1 MQSNNAMKQRA
12 QSERRTVDGEGM
24 YQLVQQCRGAKVGLL
39 GYVKHRF
46 RLPPGVGPPSDKDGP
61 TTVWPQAPQDSHK
74 RGFTGA
80 IWARDQK
87 VLAAAHLQCAVLGEG
102 VAGGRDYGKSAD
114 VQQHRRLACTC
125 TVL

>member
-46 RLPPGVGPPSDKDGP
+46 RLLPGVGPPSDKDGP
-61 TTVWPQAPQDSHK
+61 TAVCGHRPLRIRTSEVLPEPFGPATK
-74 RGFTGA
+74 RF
-80 IWARDQK
+80 W
-87 VLAAAHLQCAVLGEG
+87 
-102 VAGGRDYGKSAD
+102 S
-114 VQQHRRLACTC
+114 RRT
-125 TVL
+125 